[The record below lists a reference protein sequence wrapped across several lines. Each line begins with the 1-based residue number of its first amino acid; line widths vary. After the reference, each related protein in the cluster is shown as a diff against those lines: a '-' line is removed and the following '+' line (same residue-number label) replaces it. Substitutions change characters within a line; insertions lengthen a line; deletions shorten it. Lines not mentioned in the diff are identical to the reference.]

1 MFNWRLGTG
10 LPGLMILFLLLA
22 GQPAHAGEPLTLGVH
37 PYLASTELVR
47 RFKPLADYLGRK
59 LNEPVVVEISI
70 DYQDHIDKI
79 GKGKLDIA
87 YIGPAPYVKLVKT
100 YGPKRLLARL
110 EINGEPTFTGV
121 IIKAR
126 DNPINSLAELR
137 GKSFAFG
144 DPNSTMSHLV
154 PWYMIR
160 QAGLT
165 VRDLGRYSFLHNHNN
180 VALGVLVGDFDAG
193 AVKEEVFFKYRS
205 RGLSE
210 LARTPRI
217 SEHLF
222 VASDKLPD
230 AQVKAIRDA
239 LLRLKDDP
247 EGKAIMVSIKKTVT
261 GLVPVRDSDYDNLR
275 HILASLADAGD
286 MK

>member
-1 MFNWRLGTG
+1 MFNWRLWTG
-10 LPGLMILFLLLA
+10 LPGLMIFFLLLA
-22 GQPAHAGEPLTLGVH
+22 GEPAHAQDALTLGVH

-47 RFKPLADYLGRK
+47 RFRPLADYLSRK
-59 LNEPVVVEISI
+59 IDVPVVIEISI

-79 GKGKLDIA
+79 GKDRLDMA
-87 YIGPAPYVKLVKT
+87 YMGPAPYVKLVKT
-100 YGPKRLLARL
+100 YGPKPLLARL

-126 DNPINSLAELR
+126 DNPIKSLAELR

-144 DPNSTMSHLV
+144 DPDSTMSHLV
-154 PWYMIR
+154 PRYMIR
-160 QAGLT
+160 QAGLEA
-165 VRDLGRYSFLHNHNN
+165 RDLSRYSFLHNHNN

-193 AVKEEVFFKYRS
+193 AVKEEVFFKYRT

-230 AQVKAIRDA
+230 DQVKAIRSA

-247 EGKAIMVSIKKTVT
+247 EGRAIMVSIKETVT
-261 GLVPVRDSDYDNLR
+261 GFVPVRNSDYDNLR
-275 HILASLADAGD
+275 HILESLADLGD
-286 MK
+286 SQ